1 MEKNKSSKSKAAEK
15 EKAALESPKLTFGP
29 KSPSDGE
36 KPPHKKQRRSEN
48 SHGII
53 PLPQCMQRS
62 NTKRVASEIDLQLAS
77 S

>member
-1 MEKNKSSKSKAAEK
+1 MEKNKSSKGKAAEK

-36 KPPHKKQRRSEN
+36 KPAHKKQRRSEN